1 MVGINVKLIKNIHIN
16 QIMKNRL
23 NDNGIKAKNLD
34 SEALFYNSDMIIVNK
49 LLALLVILAL
59 LLLPF
64 SEEMKPVVLKKIFG
78 IFAYEGAFYPFLI
91 ATILYGYMLVFR
103 KARGV
108 LLPKEISF
116 KFLVFFLIFIVVS
129 GIFNINGILHNHG
142 YGTSGAARFL
152 ETYLEVIF
160 ISVSVFIIYYVAKIK
175 WKENTFN
182 IIRKVLLFSFII
194 PGAYA
199 FLQALYL
206 FNFKSVLPF
215 INVLYQP
222 LHLFLTPKT
231 LNVSYN
237 GRINS
242 VAAEPSI
249 FGTYINFIFPWILSY
264 FYTAKR
270 NKWIIAA
277 LLAYIILINFL
288 TYSRTGYF
296 EIIAVILAY
305 LLFAKYSNNKSVA
318 GITNKIILTLIILF
332 IFGAVFFG
340 IMKRNKIINTYNSL
354 SPSKIF
360 NAKKNPSWRSD
371 ESRLVP
377 QLMGFKI
384 AVMHPIFGVGF
395 GQFGYYFAEYLPKWA
410 FKDAGLT
417 VEMNPNKSI
426 AVGFPPARGLLALIA
441 AQTGLV
447 GLFLWLSVWALMFRG
462 VFKLYRKMGD
472 ADIYMSL
479 FGIIILSDVVV
490 CLLDWVSNDSFR
502 FYSYWFTLGLGLY
515 YIYYGKKLLAVKS

>member
-1 MVGINVKLIKNIHIN
+1 MSNDIENVKNIKTDAFFFDKINIIN
-16 QIMKNRL
+16 YIL
-23 NDNGIKAKNLD
+23 
-34 SEALFYNSDMIIVNK
+34 S
-49 LLALLVILAL
+49 LLVILAI

-64 SEEMKPVVLKKIFG
+64 SEEMKPTVLKKIFG
-78 IFAYEGAFYPFLI
+78 IFSYEGAFYPFLI
-91 ATILYGYMLVFR
+91 AAVLYGYLIISG
-103 KARGV
+103 KI
-108 LLPKEISF
+108 LLPKGISF
-116 KFLVFFLIFIVVS
+116 KFLVFFLAFIAIS

-142 YGTSGAARFL
+142 YGTGGASRFIK
-152 ETYLEVIF
+152 TYLEVIF
-160 ISVSVFIIYYVAKIK
+160 ISVSALIIYYVAKIK

-182 IIRKVLLFSFII
+182 IVRKALLFSFII

-199 FLQALYL
+199 FMQALYIAGFKQVLPMTEIL
-206 FNFKSVLPF
+206 FN
-215 INVLYQP
+215 P
-222 LHLFLTPKT
+222 LHLFLAPKT

-264 FYTAKR
+264 IYTAKR
-270 NKWIIAA
+270 NKRIIIA

-296 EIIAVILAY
+296 EIIAVIPAY
-305 LLFAKYSNNKSVA
+305 LLFAKFSNNKSIA
-318 GITNKIILTLIILF
+318 GITNKIIVTLIILL
-332 IFGAVFFG
+332 ISGAVFFG
-340 IMKRNKIINTYNSL
+340 IMKRNKIIDTFNSL

-371 ESRLVP
+371 ESRLIP
-377 QLMGFKI
+377 QLTGFRI
-384 AVMHPIFGVGF
+384 AAAHPIFGVGF

-410 FKDAGLT
+410 FNDAGLT
-417 VEMNPNKSI
+417 VEMNPNKFI

-441 AQTGLV
+441 AQTGFV
-447 GLFLWLSVWALMFRG
+447 GLFLWLSIWISLFYG
-462 VFKLYRKMGD
+462 VFKLYKKMGD
-472 ADIYMSL
+472 ANIYMSL
-479 FGIIILSDVVV
+479 FGIIILSDIVV
-490 CLLDWVSNDSFR
+490 CFLDWVSNDSFR